1 MNILH
6 LYKDY
11 YPVLGG
17 IENHIRIL
25 AETQAAAGHE
35 VTVLV
40 CNPGPRTEQQQLAG
54 VNVLKAGRLA
64 TAASMPLSLSQ
75 PWHLSGL
82 RPDIV
87 HVHSPYPLG
96 EVANYWLGRGRRT
109 VISHHS
115 DVVRQRG
122 WLRLYRPLLRRVLSR
137 ADAII
142 AATPPYLESSPWL
155 QPVRHKCAIVPYGID
170 TRYFSPG
177 PKEPRA
183 APQLLFVGRLR
194 YYKGLDTLLQAL
206 PGVPEAQLTVVGEGP
221 MEAEWR
227 HLSRSLGLDGRVR
240 FAGSPADDTLRD
252 CYRQADLFV
261 FPSNA
266 RSEAF
271 GIALLEAMACG
282 LPCITTELGT
292 GTSWVVQDGVTGFV
306 VPPRDPAA
314 LAAAIR
320 QALADPARLQQLAA
334 ASLERARTEFSQEK
348 MVTAVMQLYER
359 LLQRDG

>member
-17 IENHIRIL
+17 IENHIRTL
-25 AETQAAAGHE
+25 AEGQVAAGHE

-54 VNVLKAGRLA
+54 VKVVKAGRLT
-64 TAASMPLSLSQ
+64 TAASMPLSIAQ
-75 PWHLSGL
+75 PWLLSRL

-96 EVANYWLGRGRRT
+96 EVANYWWGRGRYT
-109 VISHHS
+109 VITHHS

-122 WLRLYRPLLRRVLSR
+122 WLRLYGPLLRRVLRR

-142 AATPPYLESSPWL
+142 AATPPYLASSPWL
-155 QPVRHKCAIVPYGID
+155 QPVCKNCVVVPFGID
-170 TRYFSPG
+170 THYFQPG
-177 PKEPRA
+177 SKEPRDV
-183 APQLLFVGRLR
+183 PQLLFVGRLR
-194 YYKGLDTLLQAL
+194 YYKGVDTLLNAL
-206 PGVPEAQLTVVGEGP
+206 VHVPKAQLTIVGEGP
-221 MEAEWR
+221 MGREWR
-227 HLSRSLGLDGRVR
+227 LLSHRLGLSPRVH
-240 FAGSPADDTLRD
+240 FAGSVAGNELRD
-252 CYRQADLFV
+252 LYRQADLFV

-271 GIALLEAMACG
+271 GIALLEAMASG

-292 GTSWVVQDGVTGFV
+292 GTSWVVQHGVTGFV
-306 VPPRDPAA
+306 VPPRDPGA
-314 LAAAIR
+314 LAGAIR

-348 MVTAVMQLYER
+348 MVTAVMQLYEH